1 MTEVIR
7 SKNKRQKRLNSRM
20 FWLILFIIIDSV
32 GLFLVVRWYG
42 RFTENQRPLTDID
55 ESAFKIFA
63 SQNAD
68 SKALTQSQRQMLKN
82 SLTNQKVEDFLSMDI
97 LNSLKFK
104 NLRSNYEPQEAAT
117 TSPSDQEGDD
127 NDLNGVVVGNPQ
139 PFRY

>member
-1 MTEVIR
+1 MPEVIR
-7 SKNKRQKRLNSRM
+7 SKNKRQKRLNSKT
-20 FWLILFIIIDSV
+20 FWLILFIIIDSI

-63 SQNAD
+63 NQTSD
-68 SKALTQSQRQMLKN
+68 GKALTQSQRQLLKN
-82 SLTNQKVEDFLSMDI
+82 SLTNQKVEDFLSMDV

-104 NLRSNYEPQEAAT
+104 NLHSNYEPQEAAT
-117 TSPSDQEGDD
+117 TSSSTETD

-139 PFRY
+139 PFLY